1 MASSINPNN
10 IDGSYPVA
18 GQDNNS
24 QGFRDNFTNIKVN
37 FQYAEDEINDLD
49 SKVLLKAALTGTTL
63 DNNMDN
69 NTIYAVNLND
79 VSTTRIALANT
90 SGSVSVNYASGQYQ
104 TIAPSAGSINVSVTN
119 WPAAGYYGCTRLA
132 ITVSNVA
139 YTVTFNA
146 GTTLLG
152 TTGLEGYTSIS
163 AASGYITFAATGVY
177 VFDLS
182 TSDGGSTVTLTDLSR
197 PLTAFTGSAIT
208 GGSLSVSGNIT
219 GGNISTVGLVTAS
232 GNIFSGGVISAA
244 GNLIAGTD
252 LYVGPG
258 ATTAGFTTAPIMIG
272 KDTGNAYVQLAIQNG
287 ATTGSADYT
296 AYANNGTESQ
306 GWADMGMTGNAFS
319 DANYTVTGSND
330 GYFFVQGNASTGG
343 NLVIATGNVGT
354 TKDIVF
360 STGGFLTANIKARL
374 YNASGLFSAVGN
386 IQGGNILTAGLISA
400 TSTITS
406 GAITSTGAIKSN
418 SATGG
423 VGYTTGAGGTIS
435 QGTSK
440 ATTVVLN
447 KPTGQITTF
456 NDSLASAT
464 TVSFTLTNS
473 TLAAGDL
480 LVINHISG
488 GTLGGY
494 TFNASCGA
502 GSATIYVRNVTNG
515 ALAEALVL
523 GFAVIKAVTA

>member
-63 DNNMDN
+63 DNNMNN

-79 VSTTRIALANT
+79 VSTTRVALANT
-90 SGSVSVNYASGQYQ
+90 SGSVSVNYVSGQYQ

-119 WPAAGYYGCTRLA
+119 WPAAGYYGSVRLA
-132 ITVSNVA
+132 ITVSNIA

-177 VFDLS
+177 VFDLA
-182 TSDGGSTVTLTDLSR
+182 TSDGGATVTITDLSR

-208 GGSLSVSGNIT
+208 GASLSVTGNIT
-219 GGNISTVGLVTAS
+219 GGNVTTAGTINAGVISAS
-232 GNIFSGGVISAA
+232 GNI
-244 GNLIAGTD
+244 IAGSD

-258 ATTAGFTTAPIMIG
+258 ATTAGFTTSPIMIG

-287 ATTGSADYT
+287 TSTGSADYT
-296 AYANNGTESQ
+296 AYANNGTEAQ

-319 DANYTVTGSND
+319 DAAYTVTGAND

-354 TKDIVF
+354 TKDIIF

-386 IQGGNILTAGLISA
+386 IQGGNIITAGLISA

-418 SATGG
+418 SASGG

-435 QGTSK
+435 QLTSK
-440 ATTVVLN
+440 ATTVVLSR
-447 KPTGQITTF
+447 PTGQITTF

-464 TVSFTLTNS
+464 TVSFTLTNT

-488 GTLGGY
+488 GTIGGY
-494 TFNASCGA
+494 SFNASCGA
-502 GSATIYVRNVTNG
+502 GSATIYIRNLTNG